1 MAKKEQKPL
10 NTLENVSSKLLKS
23 EREVVIIFNEE
34 VGVWEVEVSIP
45 KFWRKFE
52 NKNWKCTRTIYYDD
66 GTVCSKC
73 FVGSNKGI
81 SITDPF
87 KKRKMTEEQRE
98 AARQRFLNRK

>member
-1 MAKKEQKPL
+1 MNKKESTAI
-10 NTLENVSSKLLKS
+10 TLENVTTKLLKS

-34 VGVWEVEVSIP
+34 IGVWEVETSIP
-45 KFWRKFE
+45 KYWRKFE

-73 FVGSNKGI
+73 FIGSNKGI

-87 KKRKMTEEQRE
+87 KKREITEEQRE
-98 AARQRFLNRK
+98 VVRQRFLNRK